1 MQASLKQQIKWAWR
15 LAEGYKGRLFLYF
28 ILELIVIASSLY
40 FILLSKQA
48 IDLAVA
54 GDRDQVKTV
63 IIVAISAVLIGLILK
78 SYSNWLNEKTRVEML
93 ISLQNR
99 LINSQML
106 STWKFIKK
114 WHSGDIQLRINADSN
129 EVVQMIGNT
138 FIVFILT
145 FIRLLASF
153 FVLWS
158 MDPMLAFIIL
168 AISPLLVFS
177 KLYFKRLR
185 SMNAN
190 LKKLESYF
198 SQVVQENLRFRMSIR
213 ALGMQATRWN
223 KVVDAQKDIYDL
235 RSSLLNFSIVS
246 QGILKAS
253 VNFGFLLTF
262 VWGIYKL
269 LENEISFGMMTAFLQ
284 LVGRIQSPVL
294 GMMSFVPQF
303 IKFRTAVD
311 RIDELL
317 LTDLEEEEQ
326 PEVLTSLDSIAI
338 ESLSFRYEDNLI
350 VDDFS
355 MKVKSGVPTA
365 IIGSSGK
372 GKTTLIRL
380 LLSLVKPDSGSISL
394 YADGVQSPL
403 SSRHRINIAYVPQGD
418 KLFSGTIRENL
429 MIHHDTSAQRLEEA
443 IYLSCAEF
451 VYDLPEGLDTYV
463 GESGYGLSEGQ
474 AQRIALARSLTRD
487 CKIWLFDEVT
497 SALDTETTSRLLDR
511 LMKAGKDKIVIY
523 VTHDLALANRCEHVI
538 YMK

>member
-355 MKVKSGVPTA
+355 MEVKSGVPTA

-394 YADGVQSPL
+394 YADAVQSPL

-429 MIHHDTSAQRLEEA
+429 MIHHETSAQRLEEA

>member
-1 MQASLKQQIKWAWR
+1 MQASLQYQMKWAWR
-15 LAEGYKGRLFLYF
+15 LADGYKGRLFLYF

-48 IDLAVA
+48 IDLAIV
-54 GDRDQVKTV
+54 GDRENVKS
-63 IIVAISAVLIGLILK
+63 IIVLAISAVLIGLILK

-99 LINSQML
+99 LINTQML

-145 FIRLLASF
+145 FVRLLASF

-185 SMNAN
+185 SLNAN
-190 LKKLESYF
+190 LKRMESYF

-213 ALGMQATRWN
+213 ALGMQSTRWN
-223 KVVDAQKDIYDL
+223 KVVESQKDIYDL
-235 RSSLLNFSIVS
+235 RSNLLNFSILS

-317 LTDLEEEEQ
+317 LTDLEEEEK
-326 PEVLTSLDSIAI
+326 PELLNSIDSIAI

-350 VDDFS
+350 VDDFN
-355 MKVKSGVPTA
+355 MEVKSGVPTA

-380 LLSLVKPDSGSISL
+380 LLSLVKPDSGAIWLHES
-394 YADGVQSPL
+394 GKQSPL
-403 SSRHRINIAYVPQGD
+403 STRHRINIAYVPQGD

-429 MIHHDTSAQRLEEA
+429 LIHNSTTEQRLRDA
-443 IYLSCAEF
+443 IYLACAEF
-451 VYDLPEGLDTYV
+451 VYELPDGLDTYV

-474 AQRIALARSLTRD
+474 AQRIALARALTRD

-497 SALDTETTSRLLDR
+497 SALDTKTTAILLDR
-511 LMKAGKDKIVIY
+511 LMIAGKDKIVIY

-538 YMK
+538 YMQ

>member
-338 ESLSFRYEDNLI
+338 ESLSFRYEDNVI
-350 VDDFS
+350 VDNFS
-355 MKVKSGVPTA
+355 MEVKAGFPTA

-429 MIHHDTSAQRLEEA
+429 MIHHETSAQRLEEA

>member
-1 MQASLKQQIKWAWR
+1 MQASLKQQMKWAWR

-63 IIVAISAVLIGLILK
+63 IIKAISAVLIGLILK

-355 MKVKSGVPTA
+355 MEVKSGVPTA

-429 MIHHDTSAQRLEEA
+429 MIHHETSAQRLEEA

-497 SALDTETTSRLLDR
+497 SALDTETTSKLLDR

>member
-190 LKKLESYF
+190 LKKLEECPSGHLVCR
-198 SQVVQENLRFRMSIR
+198 QHDGIR
-213 ALGMQATRWN
+213 WSMR
-223 KVVDAQKDIYDL
+223 KK
-235 RSSLLNFSIVS
+235 
-246 QGILKAS
+246 
-253 VNFGFLLTF
+253 
-262 VWGIYKL
+262 
-269 LENEISFGMMTAFLQ
+269 IS
-284 LVGRIQSPVL
+284 
-294 GMMSFVPQF
+294 
-303 IKFRTAVD
+303 
-311 RIDELL
+311 
-317 LTDLEEEEQ
+317 
-326 PEVLTSLDSIAI
+326 
-338 ESLSFRYEDNLI
+338 
-350 VDDFS
+350 
-355 MKVKSGVPTA
+355 
-365 IIGSSGK
+365 
-372 GKTTLIRL
+372 TT
-380 LLSLVKPDSGSISL
+380 
-394 YADGVQSPL
+394 
-403 SSRHRINIAYVPQGD
+403 
-418 KLFSGTIRENL
+418 
-429 MIHHDTSAQRLEEA
+429 
-443 IYLSCAEF
+443 
-451 VYDLPEGLDTYV
+451 
-463 GESGYGLSEGQ
+463 
-474 AQRIALARSLTRD
+474 
-487 CKIWLFDEVT
+487 
-497 SALDTETTSRLLDR
+497 
-511 LMKAGKDKIVIY
+511 
-523 VTHDLALANRCEHVI
+523 
-538 YMK
+538 

>member
-1 MQASLKQQIKWAWR
+1 MQASLQYQMKWAWR
-15 LAEGYKGRLFLYF
+15 LADGYKGRLFLYF

-48 IDLAVA
+48 IDLAIV
-54 GDRDQVKTV
+54 GDRENVKS
-63 IIVAISAVLIGLILK
+63 IIVLAISAVLIGLILK

-99 LINSQML
+99 LINTQML

-145 FIRLLASF
+145 FVRLLASF

-185 SMNAN
+185 SLNAN
-190 LKKLESYF
+190 LKRMESYF
-198 SQVVQENLRFRMSIR
+198 SQVVQENLRLRMSIR
-213 ALGMQATRWN
+213 ALGMQSTRWN
-223 KVVDAQKDIYDL
+223 KVVESQKDIYDL
-235 RSSLLNFSIVS
+235 RSNLLNFSILS

-317 LTDLEEEEQ
+317 LTDLEEEEK
-326 PEVLTSLDSIAI
+326 PELLNSIDSIAI

-350 VDDFS
+350 VDDFN
-355 MKVKSGVPTA
+355 MEVKSGVPTA

-380 LLSLVKPDSGSISL
+380 LLSLVKPDSGAIWLHESGKQI
-394 YADGVQSPL
+394 PL
-403 SSRHRINIAYVPQGD
+403 STRHRINIAYVPQGD

-429 MIHHDTSAQRLEEA
+429 LIHNSTTEQRLRDA
-443 IYLSCAEF
+443 IYLACAEF
-451 VYDLPEGLDTYV
+451 VYELPDGLDTYV

-474 AQRIALARSLTRD
+474 AQRIALARALTRD

-497 SALDTETTSRLLDR
+497 SALDTKTTAILLDR
-511 LMKAGKDKIVIY
+511 LMIAGKDKIVIY

-538 YMK
+538 YMQ

>member
-355 MKVKSGVPTA
+355 MEVKSGVPTA

>member
-355 MKVKSGVPTA
+355 MEVKSGVPTA

-429 MIHHDTSAQRLEEA
+429 MIHHETSAQRLEEA

-497 SALDTETTSRLLDR
+497 SALDTETTSKLLDR

>member
-1 MQASLKQQIKWAWR
+1 MQASLQYQMKWAWR
-15 LAEGYKGRLFLYF
+15 LADGYKGRLFLYF
-28 ILELIVIASSLY
+28 ILELIVVASSLY

-48 IDLAVA
+48 IDLAIV
-54 GDRDQVKTV
+54 GDRENVKS
-63 IIVAISAVLIGLILK
+63 IIVLAISAVVIGLILK

-99 LINSQML
+99 LINTQML

-145 FIRLLASF
+145 FVRLLASF

-185 SMNAN
+185 SLNAN
-190 LKKLESYF
+190 LKRMESYF

-213 ALGMQATRWN
+213 ALGMQTTRWN
-223 KVVDAQKDIYDL
+223 KVVEAQKDIYDL
-235 RSSLLNFSIVS
+235 RSNLLNFSILS

-311 RIDELL
+311 RIEELL
-317 LTDLEEEEQ
+317 LTDLEEEEK
-326 PEVLTSLDSIAI
+326 PELLNSIDSIAI

-350 VDDFS
+350 VDDFN
-355 MKVKSGVPTA
+355 MEVKSGVPTA

-380 LLSLVKPDSGSISL
+380 LLSLVKPDSGTIWLHES
-394 YADGVQSPL
+394 GKKSPL

-429 MIHHDTSAQRLEEA
+429 LIHNSTTEQQLRDA
-443 IYLSCAEF
+443 IYLACAEF
-451 VYDLPEGLDTYV
+451 VYELPDGLDTYV

-474 AQRIALARSLTRD
+474 AQRIALARALTRD

-497 SALDTETTSRLLDR
+497 SALDTKTTAILLDR
-511 LMKAGKDKIVIY
+511 LMIAGKDKIVIY

-538 YMK
+538 YMQ

>member
-1 MQASLKQQIKWAWR
+1 MQTSLEQQIKWAWR

-355 MKVKSGVPTA
+355 MEVKSGVPTA

-429 MIHHDTSAQRLEEA
+429 MIHHETSAQRLEEA

-497 SALDTETTSRLLDR
+497 SALDTETTSKLLDR

>member
-1 MQASLKQQIKWAWR
+1 
-15 LAEGYKGRLFLYF
+15 
-28 ILELIVIASSLY
+28 
-40 FILLSKQA
+40 
-48 IDLAVA
+48 
-54 GDRDQVKTV
+54 
-63 IIVAISAVLIGLILK
+63 
-78 SYSNWLNEKTRVEML
+78 
-93 ISLQNR
+93 
-99 LINSQML
+99 
-106 STWKFIKK
+106 
-114 WHSGDIQLRINADSN
+114 
-129 EVVQMIGNT
+129 
-138 FIVFILT
+138 
-145 FIRLLASF
+145 
-153 FVLWS
+153 
-158 MDPMLAFIIL
+158 
-168 AISPLLVFS
+168 
-177 KLYFKRLR
+177 
-185 SMNAN
+185 MNAN

-338 ESLSFRYEDNLI
+338 ESLSFRYEDNVI
-350 VDDFS
+350 VDNFS
-355 MKVKSGVPTA
+355 MEV
-365 IIGSSGK
+365 K

-429 MIHHDTSAQRLEEA
+429 MIHHETSAQRLEEA

>member
-1 MQASLKQQIKWAWR
+1 MQASLQYQMKWAWR
-15 LAEGYKGRLFLYF
+15 LADGYKGRLFLYF

-48 IDLAVA
+48 IDLAIV
-54 GDRDQVKTV
+54 GDRENVKS
-63 IIVAISAVLIGLILK
+63 IIVLAISAVLIGLILK

-99 LINSQML
+99 LINTQML

-145 FIRLLASF
+145 FVRLLASF

-185 SMNAN
+185 SLNAN
-190 LKKLESYF
+190 LKKMESYF

-213 ALGMQATRWN
+213 ALGMQSTRWN
-223 KVVDAQKDIYDL
+223 KVVESQKDIYDL
-235 RSSLLNFSIVS
+235 RSNLLNFSILS

-269 LENEISFGMMTAFLQ
+269 LDNEISFGMMTAFLQ

-317 LTDLEEEEQ
+317 LTDLEEEEK
-326 PEVLTSLDSIAI
+326 PELLNSIDSIAI

-350 VDDFS
+350 VDDFN
-355 MKVKSGVPTA
+355 MEVKSGVPAA

-380 LLSLVKPDSGSISL
+380 LLSLVKPDRGTIWL
-394 YADGVQSPL
+394 HENGKRSPL

-429 MIHHDTSAQRLEEA
+429 LIHKSTTEQQLRDA
-443 IYLSCAEF
+443 IYLACAEF
-451 VYDLPEGLDTYV
+451 VYELPDGLDTYV

-474 AQRIALARSLTRD
+474 AQRIALARALARD

-497 SALDTETTSRLLDR
+497 SALDTETTAILLDR
-511 LMKAGKDKIVIY
+511 LMIAGKDKIVIY
-523 VTHDLALANRCEHVI
+523 VTHDLALANRCENVI
-538 YMK
+538 YMQ

>member
-1 MQASLKQQIKWAWR
+1 MQASLQYQMKWAWR
-15 LAEGYKGRLFLYF
+15 LVDGYKGRLFLYF

-48 IDLAVA
+48 IDLAIV
-54 GDRDQVKTV
+54 GDRENVKS
-63 IIVAISAVLIGLILK
+63 IIVLAISAVLIGLILK

-99 LINSQML
+99 LINTQML

-145 FIRLLASF
+145 FVRLLASF

-185 SMNAN
+185 SLNAN
-190 LKKLESYF
+190 LKRMESYF

-213 ALGMQATRWN
+213 ALGMQSTRWN
-223 KVVDAQKDIYDL
+223 KVVESQKDIYDL
-235 RSSLLNFSIVS
+235 RSNLLNFSILS

-317 LTDLEEEEQ
+317 LTDLEEEEK
-326 PEVLTSLDSIAI
+326 PELLNSIDSIAI

-350 VDDFS
+350 VDDFN
-355 MKVKSGVPTA
+355 MEVKSGVPTA

-380 LLSLVKPDSGSISL
+380 LLSLVKPDSGAIWLHES
-394 YADGVQSPL
+394 GKQSPL
-403 SSRHRINIAYVPQGD
+403 STRHRINIAYVPQGD

-429 MIHHDTSAQRLEEA
+429 LIHNSTTEQQLRDA
-443 IYLSCAEF
+443 IYLACAEF
-451 VYDLPEGLDTYV
+451 VYELPDGLDTYV

-474 AQRIALARSLTRD
+474 AQRIALARALTRD

-497 SALDTETTSRLLDR
+497 SALDTKTTAILLDR
-511 LMKAGKDKIVIY
+511 LMIAGKDKIVIY

-538 YMK
+538 YMQ